1 MNNDYSTKNNW
12 NSKATFLFLFLPNFS
27 SSQLLIPRTVKNCS
41 LLTRSEYIQSDISE
55 DRNNNRWN
63 LTSGQT
69 YLAFP
74 SPSGAPDPHPACQ
87 PNLFP
92 IFEFSAYPRHV
103 PKKSLLLS
111 PILVLDRSAISA
123 ALNPVV
129 RSLSNPFVSPRLLGY
144 NKTFPF
150 FSLHVYVDW
159 PTFREFQILLCEGR
173 GLFVPVELIFWYLY
187 IYINWWPTWYANFE
201 GQMYTTLLTMFSF
214 FFFFL
219 ERRKLWNF
227 YILGEIGREA
237 MKFEHRWTRKRW
249 AHLWFVCFFE
259 RIGRASYCTDRALDC
274 LLYTL
279 VSCVLTVTRTYL
291 RGISRRWV
299 YKPRQQSFELLS
311 VI

>member
-1 MNNDYSTKNNW
+1 MKFKSNFPLSF
-12 NSKATFLFLFLPNFS
+12 SPQLFLLSTFNSTNDEKLFAS
-27 SSQLLIPRTVKNCS
+27 YV
-41 LLTRSEYIQSDISE
+41 TRSEYIQSDISE

-69 YLAFP
+69 LLAFP

-214 FFFFL
+214 FFFFFWNGKNCEIFIYWERL
-219 ERRKLWNF
+219 GERRWNLN
-227 YILGEIGREA
+227 IDGHENDGHTCDLCVSLGELDGPVIVPT
-237 MKFEHRWTRKRW
+237 EHL
-249 AHLWFVCFFE
+249 AV
-259 RIGRASYCTDRALDC
+259 YCT
-274 LLYTL
+274 LLYL
-279 VSCVLTVTRTYL
+279 VC
-291 RGISRRWV
+291 
-299 YKPRQQSFELLS
+299 
-311 VI
+311 

>member
-1 MNNDYSTKNNW
+1 MKFKSNFPLSF
-12 NSKATFLFLFLPNFS
+12 SPQLFLLSTFNSTNDEKLFAS
-27 SSQLLIPRTVKNCS
+27 YV
-41 LLTRSEYIQSDISE
+41 TRSEYIQSDISE

-69 YLAFP
+69 LLAFP

-111 PILVLDRSAISA
+111 PILVLDRSAIST

-214 FFFFL
+214 FFFFFFFFGTAKIVKFL
-219 ERRKLWNF
+219 
-227 YILGEIGREA
+227 YIGRDWERDD
-237 MKFEHRWTRKRW
+237 EIWTSMDTKTMGTLVICVF
-249 AHLWFVCFFE
+249 LWE
-259 RIGRASYCTDRALDC
+259 NWTGQ
-274 LLYTL
+274 LLYRPSTWL
-279 VSCVLTVTRTYL
+279 FTVHSC
-291 RGISRRWV
+291 I
-299 YKPRQQSFELLS
+299 LS
-311 VI
+311 VSRYSNVFTWHFEEMSV